1 MVFDSGVFESKVCI
15 TETDAIQNVCLN
27 RFVLQ
32 AAIGNWNDLTHDNRN
47 LGNENDRF
55 IAYRQYISW
64 SYGYLGRRKRKP
76 FPNSAIIKIRDIYP
90 NPANVYVPYVELS

>member
-1 MVFDSGVFESKVCI
+1 MVFDTDVFESKVSI
-15 TETDAIQNVCLN
+15 TETDAFQNVCLN

-47 LGNENDRF
+47 FGNKNYRF

-64 SYGYLGRRKRKP
+64 SYGYLGRRKRNP
-76 FPNSAIIKIRDIYP
+76 LPNSAIIKIREIYP
-90 NPANVYVPYVELS
+90 DPDNVYVPYLELS